1 MPGTATDAPA
11 RGRERLR
18 LIGLALASTVVAAA
32 VALLVAGSLDGA
44 HDGDRDDATDAADI
58 ELTPVESPELLG
70 EDPSGEPVPAVAFTY
85 FDGRE
90 GSLADYAGRPLVV
103 NFFASWCG
111 PCEAEL
117 PGFAE
122 VHRELG
128 DDVAFL
134 GMNLNDSLELGRETA
149 EEAGVGFDLATD
161 PESGELFAAFG
172 GSVMP
177 YTVFVSPDQEV
188 VAVHRGELSVTEL
201 EEIVRDRLLS

>member
-1 MPGTATDAPA
+1 MPGTVADAPT

-18 LIGLALASTVVAAA
+18 LLGLAVASTVVAAA
-32 VALLVAGSLDGA
+32 VALLVAGSLDG
-44 HDGDRDDATDAADI
+44 DRDRDEATDAADI

-70 EDPSGEPVPAVAFTY
+70 EDPTGEAVPAVDFTY
-85 FDGRE
+85 FDGRD

-117 PGFAE
+117 PGFAA

-201 EEIVRDRLLS
+201 EEIVRDRLLP